1 MGRRS
6 RADRILLP
14 LARLEPPLS
23 WLDWH
28 HVEGDRVWICQ
39 YRHHRQ
45 VDYYR
50 ITPALT
56 AELRHLGFIE
66 PVELEWN
73 RDRYVLTPAGLWTVI
88 HQGLSERRQV
98 KRERDARFEKR
109 GIVDG
114 RQVRTYTPPHV
125 WQKRSLA
132 AAYGQAPCPSH
143 PAGNAV
149 EQSHDGTPTDDAAS

>member
-1 MGRRS
+1 MGRRA

-23 WLDWH
+23 WLDWYH
-28 HVEGDRVWICQ
+28 ADGDRVWICQ
-39 YRHHRQ
+39 YRHKRQ

-56 AELRHLGFIE
+56 AELLHLGFIE

-88 HQGLSERRQV
+88 KQGLSERRQV
-98 KRERDARFEKR
+98 KRERAARFETR
-109 GIVDG
+109 GIVDS
-114 RQVRTYTPPHV
+114 RRKIRTYTPPHV
-125 WQKRSLA
+125 WQEWSLA
-132 AAYGQAPCPSH
+132 TATDQAPCPSH
-143 PAGNAV
+143 PAGNTS
-149 EQSHDGTPTDDAAS
+149 EQCHDCMGT